1 MSTDDSILLLSIVG
15 GSSLASRLV
24 FQLFSHSAK
33 LDATSN
39 SICTAGL
46 AVILTALFPEF
57 FLHRAGEIGYAL
69 IFGFHA
75 GFWSIFVGAVADEL
89 VTGELLAFGR
99 GYITLSVGFGLAGG
113 LPVCAWLRDRGVDF
127 EVIFYAAGNRFA
139 LCAVGNEACHFS
151 AKKLETRTNRGIRK
165 RSQKSWGESSKYVVR
180 LFWRKFL
187 LSCFAIGY
195 AITFVSFIP
204 MLKIF
209 LGISPPP
216 QKSWGICSVGKVLT
230 LI

>member
-1 MSTDDSILLLSIVG
+1 MSNNDSVLLLSVVG

-33 LDATSN
+33 LDAASN

-69 IFGFHA
+69 IFGLHA

-99 GYITLSVGFGLAGG
+99 GYITLSVGLGLAGG
-113 LPVCAWLRDRGVDF
+113 LPVCAWLRDQDVDF
-127 EVIFYAAGNRFA
+127 EVIFYAAGTVHLMFIYA
-139 LCAVGNEACHFS
+139 EQAQIKVD
-151 AKKLETRTNRGIRK
+151 
-165 RSQKSWGESSKYVVR
+165 QK
-180 LFWRKFL
+180 WR
-187 LSCFAIGY
+187 
-195 AITFVSFIP
+195 
-204 MLKIF
+204 MLWDN
-209 LGISPPP
+209 GD
-216 QKSWGICSVGKVLT
+216 G
-230 LI
+230 